1 MPGRDPRAGGVRP
14 AVAAA
19 AAGATVIIALVLM
32 WLGPVSWYGPLGVVG
47 IAALFAWWMV
57 AQAERAR
64 ARELGEVAAMVRR
77 LAGDPPDDTPGEHTL
92 GRVLARL
99 ADLEHRSAREEGER
113 GRAVTRVRAI
123 VDAIAVPVVA
133 ADADGVIELA
143 NRAAVSV
150 LARKRERLV
159 GRLLEDVLLPPTLLT
174 LVERAREGE
183 PTRGRVRIVDEDRAR
198 FFDVSAEP
206 IGSGEAPA
214 GVVVTLRDV
223 TELATAVQLKSD
235 FAANASHELRT
246 PIAAIRGA
254 VETMGAA
261 TDDPQ
266 MTARLREMIAQHV
279 GRLEEMVADLLDL
292 SRLESQETR
301 VAASGLA
308 CSTLAAR
315 LDSLFERPCAERRVH
330 LVFDLDPALEHMVID
345 EHLLELVLR
354 NLIDN
359 AIKFAREGTDV
370 RVVGRASDVEPT
382 ADAPTPPASLGG
394 RALTGA
400 RFRVIDKGIGIP
412 LAHQQRI
419 FERFYQVDPS
429 RDGKLKRRGTGLGL
443 AIAKH
448 AMRRLG
454 GRIGVESVWQQG
466 TTMNV
471 EIPRCVELDPAGV
484 PPETRE

>member
-1 MPGRDPRAGGVRP
+1 MPGRDPRRGGVRP
-14 AVAAA
+14 VAAAA
-19 AAGATVIIALVLM
+19 AAGATLVIALVLM

-64 ARELGEVAAMVRR
+64 ARELGEVAAMVGR
-77 LAGDPPDDTPGEHTL
+77 LLGEDRPPDPGEATL
-92 GRVLARL
+92 GRVLSLL
-99 ADLEHRSAREEGER
+99 ADLERRGGSEAHERE
-113 GRAVTRVRAI
+113 RALGRVRAI
-123 VDAIAVPVVA
+123 ADAAAVPVLA
-133 ADADGVIELA
+133 ADGSGVVELA
-143 NRAAVSV
+143 NRAAAEV
-150 LARKRERLV
+150 LARPRDRLV
-159 GRLLEDVLLPPTLLT
+159 GRALEDVLIQPTLLA
-174 LVERAREGE
+174 LVDRARAGT
-183 PTRGRVRIVDEDRAR
+183 PARGRVRMAEGESPR
-198 FFDVSAEP
+198 FFDVAAEP
-206 IGSGEAPA
+206 LGEGGGGA

-254 VETMGAA
+254 VETMQTAE
-261 TDDPQ
+261 DDPE

-279 GRLEEMVADLLDL
+279 ARLEEMVADLLDL

-301 VAASGLA
+301 SATGPLA
-308 CSTLAAR
+308 CSSLAAR
-315 LDSLFERPCAERRVH
+315 LSDLFARPCAERRVR
-330 LVFDLDPALEHMVID
+330 LEFDLDPALEDMVID
-345 EHLLELVLR
+345 QHLLELVLR

-359 AIKFAREGTDV
+359 AVKFAREGTPV
-370 RVVGRASDVEPT
+370 RVIGRASAVDP
-382 ADAPTPPASLGG
+382 AGDAPPIDEGG
-394 RALTGA
+394 GPLTGA
-400 RFRVIDKGIGIP
+400 RFRVIDQGIGIP

-443 AIAKH
+443 AIVKH

-466 TTMNV
+466 TTMSV
-471 EIPRCVELDPAGV
+471 EIPRCVRVDTAPDTA
-484 PPETRE
+484 